1 MGISELHLEGVINIT
16 FGKTWNSVS
25 LCKIGVPYP
34 LQPTPTSE
42 GPLTY
47 IGGQEGGRGQDESQV
62 EAGGCSKQA
71 GSTDDGLSL
80 RVDFLVPP

>member
-1 MGISELHLEGVINIT
+1 MAISELHLEGVINIT
-16 FGKTWNSVS
+16 FGKTWHSVS
-25 LCKIGVPYP
+25 LYKTAVPCP

-42 GPLTY
+42 GALTY
-47 IGGQEGGRGQDESQV
+47 IRGQEGGRGQDESQV

-71 GSTDDGLSL
+71 GSTDEGLSL